1 MTSRDETGIITFAV
15 KQHNQI
21 SGFDLG
27 NYVEMSRSW
36 SSAHDWKSCI
46 PQKGIE
52 SSNLS
57 ISAKNPA
64 ILSDRGISFLLPL
77 FVHFSPAGTA
87 QKIVYADLIKVSQ
100 SAENMRRNHPLPAFV
115 VGVCPLRDVDCGTH
129 LGLRQI
135 SIFPEITN
143 SLISTHNHHRKKYS
157 SEQFVLLTF

>member
-64 ILSDRGISFLLPL
+64 ILSDRGISF
-77 FVHFSPAGTA
+77 F
-87 QKIVYADLIKVSQ
+87 
-100 SAENMRRNHPLPAFV
+100 AEAICSFLSGWYGPEDS
-115 VGVCPLRDVDCGTH
+115 LR
-129 LGLRQI
+129 
-135 SIFPEITN
+135 
-143 SLISTHNHHRKKYS
+143 
-157 SEQFVLLTF
+157 